1 MLLGPPKLDFH
12 QKRPS
17 PFKFNTIFS
26 PAIRNDFSKN
36 QRVEL
41 THCWVTNAPLLYPL
55 KTENLRFSDVFRVY
69 RSGILVEN
77 GSVEIAYLRVKNTW
91 NLTLPYINGGCPI
104 EILMYCKDHLWLYTL
119 VRFSNVEA
127 RVFICYNGW
136 KYIFL
141 H

>member
-41 THCWVTNAPLLYPL
+41 THFQLMLHFYTP
-55 KTENLRFSDVFRVY
+55 ENRKPEVF
-69 RSGILVEN
+69 
-77 GSVEIAYLRVKNTW
+77 
-91 NLTLPYINGGCPI
+91 
-104 EILMYCKDHLWLYTL
+104 
-119 VRFSNVEA
+119 
-127 RVFICYNGW
+127 
-136 KYIFL
+136 
-141 H
+141 